1 MTPPVPDISPL
12 AVAVAALSV
21 ALGPHMALA
30 VGAYSII
37 LMGWLLGVMIGV
49 YRLPPC
55 TRPQLAAFVLGS
67 LVAVLGVTVP
77 LTEIAAHGLSLAAPW
92 MGGSTDAKTLLFPAA
107 VLVPAVGH
115 SWLDVSR
122 WAWGVLQR
130 RLAGGPSTPNG
141 RDGGPQP

>member
-37 LMGWLLGVMIGV
+37 LMGWLLGVMVGV

-55 TRPQLAAFVLGS
+55 TRPQLAAFVVGS

-77 LTEIAAHGLSLAAPW
+77 LTEIVANGLRVAAPW
-92 MGGSTDAKTLLFPAA
+92 IGASDAKALLFPVA
-107 VLVPAVGH
+107 VLLPAVGH

-130 RLAGGPSTPNG
+130 RLAGAPETPSP